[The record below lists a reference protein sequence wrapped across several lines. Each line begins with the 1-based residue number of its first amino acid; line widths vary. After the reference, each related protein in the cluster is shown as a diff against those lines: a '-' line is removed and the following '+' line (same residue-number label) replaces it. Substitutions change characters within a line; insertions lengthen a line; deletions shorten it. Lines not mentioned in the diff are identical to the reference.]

1 MKEII
6 VNVDN
11 YNENSIKTIEGDN
24 LSEVYKIYI
33 CKNKR
38 RIDLTNK
45 IAIMAYVNEYGNK
58 KSNILALNITNA
70 AEGEIELPITNV
82 ISNEN
87 GVYACQIAIY
97 GENNSLEQTAPF
109 SLIVE
114 NNIFSKISNS
124 AINSSDF
131 HILSEAIKTTNA
143 YGEKLKEGTENIE
156 LQYADKL
163 NKINLNKMDRDTRDI
178 AIHQINKNKGK
189 IDQTYLSDELLK
201 QMAGDTPVNAV
212 PADLS
217 ITTIKL
223 ANNSVD
229 YEKAAFFD
237 VEESYNKFNKDSIT
251 HIGYVLNGS
260 GGYTEHPQGC
270 VSDFIPVK
278 KDDIIRANLNW
289 NGEFYN
295 ENKEFLSSKEFGT
308 EEFKAPKGAYYYRQS
323 ILMDRLANI
332 MITINS
338 PIGEYI
344 PFKRATSLT
353 KELAKIIE
361 NGITINP
368 DNTSFFIKDK
378 VNLYDSSK
386 STIGFVVGG
395 DGALVEHSDGC
406 VSDFIEVEPSTMY
419 YYSDKW
425 NAGYYT
431 KNKVFISQKQFG
443 ITNEITPDNAYY
455 VRISIPI
462 AKKDT
467 YMFVKDYMPS
477 EYIPYSGFLKF
488 DEKENIEKLVDQIK
502 ETGKFDSL
510 YENRKWAALGD
521 SLTEKNITAK
531 ENYTDFVS
539 KDLGITCINY
549 GIGGTGYRR
558 RYDINKAFY
567 QRVSEIQQDVDVITV
582 FGSGNDMALIATL
595 GDVTDNT
602 TDTICG
608 CINKTI
614 DNLIEKFPTTPI
626 GIIAPTPWRG
636 NTPENQSCS
645 MARYVDKLE
654 EICKLRGIPY
664 LDLYHHSNLHPNN
677 DKCMELTYYNDGVLD
692 GNGDGVHPNDLGHK
706 IISSKIREFIK
717 TLIK

>member
-1 MKEII
+1 MTTL
-6 VNVDN
+6 ND
-11 YNENSIKTIEGDN
+11 KTITFDIN
-24 LSEVYKIYI
+24 
-33 CKNKR
+33 R
-38 RIDLTNK
+38 
-45 IAIMAYVNEYGNK
+45 
-58 KSNILALNITNA
+58 
-70 AEGEIELPITNV
+70 
-82 ISNEN
+82 
-87 GVYACQIAIY
+87 
-97 GENNSLEQTAPF
+97 
-109 SLIVE
+109 
-114 NNIFSKISNS
+114 NNIFNLTAKQYDTDGARSFTFRLIKNSIPFDLTGLSVKVSGIKPDGKKVFNDCKIIDIKKGIVELELTTQMQVVAGTLNLELIILKEETRLSTIPFS
-124 AINSSDF
+124 VEIIQGATCYSEVQSSDEF
-131 HILSEAIKTTNA
+131 GALQDSLWKVD
-143 YGEKLKEGTENIE
+143 GFGIE
-156 LQYADKL
+156 L
-163 NKINLNKMDRDTRDI
+163 NNKMDKDTKDI
-178 AIHQINKNKGK
+178 AINQINKNKGK
-189 IDQTYLSDELLK
+189 IDQTYLSEELLK
-201 QMAGDTPVNAV
+201 QMAGNTPVNAV

-223 ANNSVD
+223 ADNSVD
-229 YEKAAFFD
+229 YEKAAFFN
-237 VEESYNKFNKDSIT
+237 VEESYNKFDKNSIT
-251 HIGYVLNGS
+251 NIGYVLNGS
-260 GGYTEHPQGC
+260 GGYTEHQQGC

-278 KDDIIRANLNW
+278 KDDIVRTNINW

-308 EEFKAPKGAYYYRQS
+308 EEFTAPEGAYYYRQS

-443 ITNEITPDNAYY
+443 ITNELTPDNAYY

-467 YMFVKDYMPS
+467 YMFVKDHMPD
-477 EYIPYSGFLKF
+477 EYVPYGGFLKF

-510 YENRKWAALGD
+510 YKNKKWAALGD

-614 DNLIEKFPTTPI
+614 DNLIERFPTTPI

-636 NTPENQSCS
+636 STPEIKDNR
-645 MARYVDKLE
+645 MAKYVEKLE
-654 EICKLRGIPY
+654 QICRKRGMPY
-664 LDLYHHSNLHPNN
+664 LDLYYNSGLHPEN
-677 DKCMELTYYNDGVLD
+677 DKCLKLTYYNKTELD
-692 GNGDGVHPNDLGHK
+692 GNGDGVHPNDEGHK